1 MDSEKTYLDID
12 ELAKKIEERIKELEK
27 KDREV
32 KEEVEYTNKE
42 TEKNISDLDEIIR
55 EIDEKIREIEA
66 SEVKEETETPKEV
79 NIDVEALMDKVNK
92 KLETLDDV
100 EDEDLGKTLYDLSA
114 ISDAINETI
123 RNLEASK
130 KKKKEKKAKYCEQ
143 ARMKNCFK
151 NKKCNKK

>member
-32 KEEVEYTNKE
+32 KEETTYTNKE

-66 SEVKEETETPKEV
+66 SEIKEEPPKVTKEV

-123 RNLEASK
+123 RNLEANK

-143 ARMKNCFK
+143 ARMKN
-151 NKKCNKK
+151 KKCDKK